1 MEIKSVIRRIGMILG
16 PAIALGSI
24 VVNASYADDNNT
36 VKAVEGLSIVNTM
49 DTNGKHRF
57 TIRGYDDFGCGKQ
70 IESAGSL
77 ESNGGPNESS
87 IQFRTKDTANYT
99 FYDIDGLV
107 LKDGEAAAIT
117 LTILGHRDYAGMA
130 VDNNVFLLGRHANRG
145 KHRDDGTNMNPFR
158 TPDYMAYIAKVS
170 KELGPETM
178 VITRKGDT
186 IDWFACG
193 RKGSYTIKGL
203 DKAPQLS
210 LFARG
215 KCEMSRFRK
224 GELSKKQTA
233 LLQSCIPA
241 PRHPYGRLNTPGFA
255 GRRFTPDS
263 RALARMLSADL
274 AKPLS
279 DSEVEAIVKYV
290 AALNEPAFGSRVG
303 PLFSLPGLQIPMQIF
318 LITRRKDVLDN
329 MIRVSDP
336 ALIARN
342 GFEVEGAKYGVRI
355 DGEFNRYVNLY
366 DYCSFPAGGFKSEAD
381 HDGVYFNEKH
391 EYVCTDISKSGDNAN
406 ARLVTPSLT
415 AYCIS
420 LHPEIWDKEVPDG
433 DPCGLGRSYR
443 QRAERY
449 VRELALAYTDYKDIK
464 LYNFLPEPV
473 WDNYADFYKDKK
485 EFEAKMAA
493 WNEEEHAVKQ
503 KGEKAHAEFLKA
515 NSRPQPKERRAGINR
530 FSTSVSCAGF
540 AAQAA
545 ENLGDTESMKAIDA
559 CAEKILKSWFNCF
572 QFYAPGHDGEYLN
585 KPDKWYRSWGYQ
597 PNCVNPLARDY
608 DKSDYE
614 PGKQRGIG
622 YVRGEDVGHARITI
636 KGMYML
642 YKSGRY
648 KDIMTR
654 RRMTD
659 FARTFNEI
667 VLPTYNTWRPLPRSS
682 KVATVEQLK
691 AKEGIDRPF
700 WRYPVLMF
708 ADFNPELKT
717 KLIKGLQEGTCERT
731 VLMNRL
737 LLAEM
742 RAKKHKQIPKELQ

>member
-1 MEIKSVIRRIGMILG
+1 MILG
-16 PAIALGSI
+16 PAILLGCI
-24 VVNASYADDNNT
+24 IVNASYADDNNIAT
-36 VKAVEGLSIVNTM
+36 ALEGLPIVNTIDM
-49 DTNGKHRF
+49 KGKHGF
-57 TIRGYDDFGCGKQ
+57 SIRGYEDFRYRKQ
-70 IESAGSL
+70 AENAGSL
-77 ESNGGPNESS
+77 ESSGGPNETL
-87 IQFRTKDTANYT
+87 IKFTTKDTANYT
-99 FYDIDGLV
+99 FYDINGLV
-107 LKDGEAAAIT
+107 LKDGETAAIT
-117 LTILGHRDYAGMA
+117 LTIIGHRDYAGMA
-130 VDNNVFLLGRHANRG
+130 VGNNVFLLGRHANRG

-170 KELGPETM
+170 KELGPETV
-178 VITRKGDT
+178 VITRKSDT
-186 IDWFACG
+186 IYWFACG
-193 RKGSYTIKGL
+193 RKGSYTIEGL
-203 DKAPQLS
+203 RKAPQLS
-210 LFARG
+210 LFAHG

-224 GELSKKQTA
+224 GKLSKKHTA
-233 LLQSCIPA
+233 LLQSCIQA
-241 PRHPYGRLNTPGFA
+241 PRHPYGRPNTPGFA
-255 GRRFTPDS
+255 GRRSTPGS
-263 RALARMLSADL
+263 RELAKMLSADL

-279 DSEVEAIVKYV
+279 DSESEAIVNYV

-303 PLFSLPGLQIPMQIF
+303 PLFSLPGLQIPSQIF

-329 MIRVSDP
+329 LIRVSDP

-342 GFEVEGAKYGVRI
+342 GFEADGAKYGVCI

-366 DYCSFPAGGFKSEAD
+366 DYCDFPRDGFKSESD
-381 HDGVYFNEKH
+381 HDGAYFNEKH
-391 EYVCTDISKSGDNAN
+391 EYVCNNISKSGDAAN

-420 LHPEIWDKEVPDG
+420 LHPETWDKEIPDG
-433 DPCGLGRSYR
+433 DPCGLGKTYR

-449 VRELALAYTDYKDIK
+449 VKELALAYTDYKDIK

-473 WDNYADFYKDKK
+473 WDNYTEFYKDKK
-485 EFEAKMAA
+485 EFEARIAA
-493 WNEEEHAVKQ
+493 WKEEELAAKQ

-530 FSTSVSCAGF
+530 FSASVSCAGF

-559 CAEKILKSWFNCF
+559 CAEKFLKSWFNCF
-572 QFYAPGHDGEYLN
+572 QFYAPGHEGAYLN
-585 KPDKWYRSWGYQ
+585 EPDKWYRSWGYQ

-614 PGKQRGIG
+614 PGKHRGIG
-622 YVRGEDVGHARITI
+622 HVRGEDIGHARITI

-648 KDIMTR
+648 KDIMTKKR
-654 RRMTD
+654 ITD
-659 FARTFNEI
+659 LARTFNEI
-667 VLPTYNTWRPLPRSS
+667 ILPTHNTWRPLPRSS

-691 AKEGIDRPF
+691 AKEGIDSPF

-708 ADFNPELKT
+708 ADFNPELKA
-717 KLIKGLQEGTCERT
+717 KLVKSLQEATCERT

-742 RAKKHKQIPKELQ
+742 RAKKHKQIPKKLQ